1 MKIAIIGGGKMVTQM
16 VTGWKNSGVQ
26 MDTLGVWLRNNEKQ
40 HEFAAAHGVTSI
52 DSLESLK
59 DYDAV
64 MLGIVPNALAEMAV
78 QLRHYLTEDHIIL
91 SIAGGVSIQDIDDLF
106 DHHQKIIRM
115 MPNTPVAVNSGIV
128 AMSCNDYVSQEEMDT
143 VTQMMTQLGVVK
155 WIDESL
161 MPIMPAIAA
170 SSPTFVYVMIEAMAD
185 NAVAAGLDR
194 AAAYQLASQMVIGA
208 GKMMLESGEHPAVL
222 KDQVTSPGGS
232 TIQGVMKL
240 EEKGF
245 RDAISKAMDEITKYN

>member
-1 MKIAIIGGGKMVTQM
+1 
-16 VTGWKNSGVQ
+16 
-26 MDTLGVWLRNNEKQ
+26 
-40 HEFAAAHGVTSI
+40 
-52 DSLESLK
+52 
-59 DYDAV
+59 
-64 MLGIVPNALAEMAV
+64 
-78 QLRHYLTEDHIIL
+78 
-91 SIAGGVSIQDIDDLF
+91 
-106 DHHQKIIRM
+106 
-115 MPNTPVAVNSGIV
+115 
-128 AMSCNDYVSQEEMDT
+128 
-143 VTQMMTQLGVVK
+143 MMTQLGVVK

-170 SSPTFVYVMIEAMAD
+170 SSPTFVYMMIEAMAD

>member
-1 MKIAIIGGGKMVTQM
+1 M
-16 VTGWKNSGVQ
+16 
-26 MDTLGVWLRNNEKQ
+26 
-40 HEFAAAHGVTSI
+40 TSI

-128 AMSCNDYVSQEEMDT
+128 AMSCNDYVSQEEMDR

-170 SSPTFVYVMIEAMAD
+170 ASPTFVYMMIEAMAD